1 MPLETEK
8 KRAVKQVVSI
18 NCPQC
23 GGTTTAISSHR
34 IFQCQHCGTRLLL
47 TGRRSISQLSIVPQ
61 ITRQQAISI
70 SFSLCENKLVSP
82 EMTEQAVLQDV
93 SLVYVPLLEVRERAV
108 VIQKTRKVRRSTFG
122 VLQKRSWIPADN
134 FTYDTN
140 INFLERYVGIPLVFK
155 QDWGLDRLALTR
167 IDWQSGGLLGT
178 AKVIPY
184 DPVELKKKGTVLNP
198 PSLDIDS
205 LEKKYQQLTEKF
217 YLTTQEMKK
226 IDSAFRVIYYPI
238 WLCRISLGNAVYTI
252 SIEAIKGKVLNA
264 LLPQRIRY
272 RPLYAII
279 PSAVLGYLFS
289 GVGRAMLTGE
299 VDSLAR
305 SMMSILTSLL
315 RIRLDVMIY
324 FVLFSLSG
332 LLAVLSYFWI
342 QFRYQG
348 LVQFA
353 KDSVPRIIKVNK
365 PPKTFLE
372 KISEKLAET
381 SESLLEI
388 QLRRR
393 AWFR

>member
-1 MPLETEK
+1 M
-8 KRAVKQVVSI
+8 
-18 NCPQC
+18 
-23 GGTTTAISSHR
+23 
-34 IFQCQHCGTRLLL
+34 
-47 TGRRSISQLSIVPQ
+47 
-61 ITRQQAISI
+61 
-70 SFSLCENKLVSP
+70 
-82 EMTEQAVLQDV
+82 
-93 SLVYVPLLEVRERAV
+93 
-108 VIQKTRKVRRSTFG
+108 
-122 VLQKRSWIPADN
+122 
-134 FTYDTN
+134 
-140 INFLERYVGIPLVFK
+140 
-155 QDWGLDRLALTR
+155 
-167 IDWQSGGLLGT
+167 
-178 AKVIPY
+178 
-184 DPVELKKKGTVLNP
+184 
-198 PSLDIDS
+198 
-205 LEKKYQQLTEKF
+205 
-217 YLTTQEMKK
+217 
-226 IDSAFRVIYYPI
+226 
-238 WLCRISLGNAVYTI
+238 YTI